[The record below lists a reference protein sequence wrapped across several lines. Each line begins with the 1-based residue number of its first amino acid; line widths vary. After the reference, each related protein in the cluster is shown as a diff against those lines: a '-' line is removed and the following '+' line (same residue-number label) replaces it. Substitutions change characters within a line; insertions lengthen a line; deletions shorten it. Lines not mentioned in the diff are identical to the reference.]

1 MTPTYDAID
10 RAMLAIGGALIT
22 VGIVVLGI
30 VEILAGKP
38 YGASPVE
45 QTNEAGEV
53 VNTIY
58 PAVDPALRTGLVIAG
73 LVVLLAWGVYRMA
86 TATPEVDEDTETVG
100 VTAD

>member
-1 MTPTYDAID
+1 MQSTYDTID
-10 RAMLAIGGALIT
+10 KAMLGISGALT
-22 VGIVVLGI
+22 LLGIVVLGI

-58 PAVDPALRTGLVIAG
+58 PAVDPTIRTGLVIAG
-73 LVVLLAWGVYRMA
+73 LLVLLVWGVYRMYA
-86 TATPEVDEDTETVG
+86 PTLEDETDTHG
-100 VTAD
+100 VRAD